1 MSTYGESSFSKDI
14 VETRRK
20 SKIDDESSS
29 SDESSMPVIGMEI
42 RTIAHIEQF
51 MSFLELPEDYEI
63 ACDDT
68 DFTYPCIT
76 TYLQDRRWR
85 QQDLEALHKMN
96 DFVDEI
102 DFCGELE
109 YDFEDFPDSDED
121 DESDCCDDL
130 QDSIRLTRSRFCKGS
145 ASERSQNDQL
155 LQDCYIE

>member
-1 MSTYGESSFSKDI
+1 MSTYSESSYAKHI

-29 SDESSMPVIGMEI
+29 SDESSMPLIGMEI
-42 RTIAHIEQF
+42 GTIAHIEQL

-85 QQDLEALHKMN
+85 QQDLEALHKMH

-102 DFCGELE
+102 DLCGELE
-109 YDFEDFPDSDED
+109 YDFEDFP
-121 DESDCCDDL
+121 
-130 QDSIRLTRSRFCKGS
+130 IRMKMMKVVAVMTCRTPS
-145 ASERSQNDQL
+145 ASQDPDSVREALQL
-155 LQDCYIE
+155 DLRMTNYCRIVT